1 MTKTLIEYTFFIKK
15 YLVFDNSKL
24 KVDKYKFN
32 TNFLLSYDHQKFRFL
47 FSVAKRMN
55 SQRLIT
61 VI

>member
-1 MTKTLIEYTFFIKK
+1 MTKTRIEYTFFIKK

-47 FSVAKRMN
+47 FSVAKG
-55 SQRLIT
+55 I
-61 VI
+61 